1 MKSRLVLFWTMAER
15 SEFTFGILTPDEWT
29 LIVYKNAR
37 EEWAKRDE
45 VKSGTG
51 ETGKRNTSSSGT
63 DVQRLIELKGED
75 RLNRDANS
83 LALG

>member
-1 MKSRLVLFWTMAER
+1 MAEP
-15 SEFTFGILTPDEWT
+15 SEFAFGILTPDEWT
-29 LIVYKNAR
+29 LTVCKDAR

-83 LALG
+83 FALG